1 MNGFVWTAVGQQR
14 CAQYWQ
20 LIDRIIQQIVL
31 QTKEGDPDVSPLE
44 LDVKKLVKQYVFY
57 FTSML
62 PFYFHIMI
70 VLLCRKLSAVQ

>member
-1 MNGFVWTAVGQQR
+1 MVFGSSSAFFQGCECFVWAAVGQQR

-57 FTSML
+57 FTSINHDC
-62 PFYFHIMI
+62 F
-70 VLLCRKLSAVQ
+70 VV